1 MARKCRKGL
10 GMSDILEDLEIFGLG
25 DEKFK
30 HREEDVYSQISKKR
44 GLFGSKKKSHDIL
57 AQSERPSEESA
68 RKDKSKKDKFKKDK
82 YKKDFFDKDSEKKDK
97 VTTIDTTIFETKNYE
112 TSAFETS
119 AVETSA
125 FETSVS
131 EAPVTEGSLKS
142 DTASDKASYSDV
154 NEDTYLENGST
165 TEENSSSNEE
175 DNDSKEDNRIRYDE
189 SELDERIIRAVSE
202 MGFEYMSPIQAAAIP
217 VMLKGK
223 DIIGQAQTGTGKT
236 AAFGIPVLSNVN
248 PDDKRLQAV
257 ILCPTREL
265 AMQAAD
271 DLRDFAKYMHGI
283 KTLAVYG
290 GQDIVRQIKALSQG
304 VQIVVG
310 TPGRVMDHMRRHTMK
325 MDAVKTLVLDEAD
338 EMLDMG
344 FREDIETVL
353 KGMPEDRQTAL
364 FSATM
369 PKPILEITRQYQKA
383 DAEYIRMTPKEITVK
398 SIEQSY
404 FVIPREMKFEVLTRL
419 LDYYQPQRSLIFANT
434 KRMVDQLASM
444 LKDRGYQADG
454 LHGDLSQNQ
463 RDMVMNIFRNGRIN
477 ILIATDVAARGIDVS
492 GVDCVFN
499 FDIPEDIEYYV
510 HRIGRTGR
518 AGKSGKSFTLCSGRE
533 VYKIRDIEKI
543 CHTKI
548 EERKVPSAKD
558 ITKAK
563 SQKVFAE
570 VIDVIEN
577 GDVDSVMAFIQQ
589 KVEEGEYTAEQLA
602 AGFMRLK
609 MGKDVEDLKIPERR
623 RGGRDGRSRGRDG
636 ARSGYGRGSRDGAR
650 SGYGKDSRSGR
661 GRDGKGHDGKGARF
675 GRDGK
680 SSKSYSRD
688 GRSARDVR
696 GKGSHDSKSFDKSS
710 RSFRSS
716 DKAGKKGSG
725 RKDSMKVER
734 SQERFFGRVA
744 IKTKGAD
751 GKFYND

>member
-1 MARKCRKGL
+1 
-10 GMSDILEDLEIFGLG
+10 MSDILEDLEIFGLG
-25 DEKFK
+25 DDKFK
-30 HREEDVYSQISKKR
+30 HREESVYSQIGKKR
-44 GLFGSKKKSHDIL
+44 GIFGKKKSHDIL
-57 AQSERPSEESA
+57 SDSSF
-68 RKDKSKKDKFKKDK
+68 S
-82 YKKDFFDKDSEKKDK
+82 KDSHVKEEKIEK
-97 VTTIDTTIFETKNYE
+97 VDNTIDIKETKIEFKEFSTENNSDE
-112 TSAFETS
+112 DKEVNGIMTNDTVTDSTDDD
-119 AVETSA
+119 
-125 FETSVS
+125 
-131 EAPVTEGSLKS
+131 AP
-142 DTASDKASYSDV
+142 DADDK
-154 NEDTYLENGST
+154 
-165 TEENSSSNEE
+165 EE
-175 DNDSKEDNRIRYDE
+175 KRIRYDE

-236 AAFGIPVLSNVN
+236 AAFGIPVLSRVN

-290 GQDIVRQIKALSQG
+290 GQDIMRQIKALSQG

-325 MDAVKTLVLDEAD
+325 MDAVKILVLDEAD

-369 PKPILEITRQYQKA
+369 PKPILDITRQYQKA

-419 LDYYQPQRSLIFANT
+419 IDYYQPQRSLIFANT

-533 VYKIRDIEKI
+533 TYKIRDIERI

-577 GDVDSVMAFIQQ
+577 GDTDSVMAFINQ

-623 RGGRDGRSRGRDG
+623 RGSRDGRGRGSRDG
-636 ARSGYGRGSRDGAR
+636 RGSGYGRGSRDGKGAR
-650 SGYGKDSRSGR
+650 GSYSRDGKGGRDSRNGRDGKDSRFGR
-661 GRDGKGHDGKGARF
+661 GKGD
-675 GRDGK
+675 
-680 SSKSYSRD
+680 SKNYSRD

-696 GKGSHDSKSFDKSS
+696 GKSFDKDSKSFRNADK
-710 RSFRSS
+710 
-716 DKAGKKGSG
+716 SG
-725 RKDSMKVER
+725 RKSSGRSGKKDSMRVER
-734 SQERFFGRVA
+734 SQDRFFGRVA

-751 GKFYND
+751 GKFYKD